1 MIFLAHPARLS
12 RHSMV
17 QMSTSPHAE
26 AMLPAAASP
35 LLLQLLAFQEAAR
48 TSENGAERSSAG
60 HTLSASVSPLSSGSG
75 SGSGS
80 GAELAP
86 ARSGER
92 QARAALGPSFP
103 SALYSPAGKKKRS
116 APPSELTPSP
126 PSSSLPLAAGLAL
139 GGVAPPFMATNCG
152 SAPNKMTLSV
162 HSSSSSG
169 DTRSRVLPNV
179 LPSMH
184 THRRADRHR
193 KTHTT
198 QSQLSELCV
207 AANNSSPA
215 HAHTQP
221 TPLPPP
227 AGCSRTHL
235 RKRAHSSLQPRME
248 WPILSTTTPLRC
260 LTSLA
265 KLQTNSAV
273 RH

>member
-1 MIFLAHPARLS
+1 MLAHGPTGSRACLIFLAHPARLS

-169 DTRSRVLPNV
+169 DTRSRVLPNA

-193 KTHTT
+193 KTQKDTHNAVAT
-198 QSQLSELCV
+198 Q
-207 AANNSSPA
+207 
-215 HAHTQP
+215 
-221 TPLPPP
+221 
-227 AGCSRTHL
+227 
-235 RKRAHSSLQPRME
+235 RAM
-248 WPILSTTTPLRC
+248 RC
-260 LTSLA
+260 C
-265 KLQTNSAV
+265 
-273 RH
+273 